1 MIERIKEMYQRYK
14 YNRKLKCIRTRLTE
28 QVDEDLIKDIIWLF
42 NQPYMKSISVLV
54 ARDYYITPTYGSA
67 HELLLQITGSIISV
81 VGEKRFLKPRVNTE
95 SIRLDRWFKKPDFIT
110 VQLYEDLNSSDWI
123 IEFGKNLLNLK
134 ALKYQGNIP
143 VEYFDRNIKNI
154 DEAFIQ
160 IVEIAMEVTHEQ

>member
-1 MIERIKEMYQRYK
+1 MIERIMEMCQRYK
-14 YNRKLKCIRTRLTE
+14 YKRMLKSIGKRLTD

-54 ARDYYITPTYGSA
+54 SRDYYITPTYGSA

-95 SIRLDRWFKKPDFIT
+95 SIRLDQWFKKPDFIT

-123 IEFGKNLLNLK
+123 VEFGKNLIKLK